1 LVTPPRRLVYL
12 GSPEAAVPPLRALV
26 ESGFEIVLVVSQP
39 DRKRGRGAT
48 LTPTPVKATALD
60 LGLPVSER
68 VDDVTDAGADLGV
81 VVAYGRLV
89 RPHVLA
95 ALDFVN
101 LHFSLLPRWRGAA
114 PVERAILAGD
124 DQTGVCVMGLE
135 EALDT
140 GPVYACERLAVGP
153 DETADELRARLVEAG
168 SGLLV
173 RTLADGLGEAVPQS
187 GEATYAAKVEAS
199 DLQLDWSRPAVELHR
214 LVRIGGAWTT
224 FRGRRLKV
232 VEARLSEV
240 EDGPSRP
247 GTAEATTVVT
257 GEGALE
263 LVQVQ
268 PEGKAAQPAAAWRNG
283 ARPNPDERFGE

>member
-1 LVTPPRRLVYL
+1 
-12 GSPEAAVPPLRALV
+12 
-26 ESGFEIVLVVSQP
+26 
-39 DRKRGRGAT
+39 
-48 LTPTPVKATALD
+48 
-60 LGLPVSER
+60 
-68 VDDVTDAGADLGV
+68 
-81 VVAYGRLV
+81 
-89 RPHVLA
+89 
-95 ALDFVN
+95 
-101 LHFSLLPRWRGAA
+101 
-114 PVERAILAGD
+114 
-124 DQTGVCVMGLE
+124 
-135 EALDT
+135 
-140 GPVYACERLAVGP
+140 VGP

-199 DLQLDWSRPAVELHR
+199 DLQLDWSRPATELHR

-232 VEARLSEV
+232 VEARLAGV

-247 GTAEATTVVT
+247 GTVEVTTVLT

-263 LVQVQ
+263 LVRVQ